1 MNRLMTTYETLPL
14 TKVSFSAHSVSF
26 HSRRKKSRLWS
37 SILKM
42 MPHMALCKFF
52 PLVLVGVVVFA
63 VSGII
68 GDPLYECLQDTDYGE
83 LLAIVDKGLPATKTP
98 RHVAIIGGGIAG
110 LTAAKFLEDA
120 GHKVTIIEAS
130 NRIGGR
136 VETFRNRREGW
147 YAEVG
152 AMRIPNFHKILLS
165 FASKLQVPL
174 NYFIQDDINTYY
186 LVNGLLQKT
195 YTVENNPGVL
205 NYSLNDRE
213 RGKSAAQLFSQA
225 LWKVRD
231 DLKAIGC
238 SAMLDKYDSFTVK
251 EYLVKEGNLSRGALR
266 MIGDVLNENSLFYTS
281 LIEML
286 YIQSDINDNTEYFE
300 VTDGFDHL
308 PRAFYRVLNATILL
322 NSKVK
327 LINQTGGGNVTVT
340 YQDWHNSGSLTNLTV
355 DYALVTA
362 TAKAT
367 LFIDFQPPLSGDKM
381 EALRSVHYASSTKV
395 VLSFRER
402 FWEKEGIKGGKSITD
417 RPSRFIYYPSH
428 SFPGT
433 AAGALLASYTCSDDS
448 TLFQGMSEE
457 ELMAVVLEDLVKIH
471 GEDIRPLC
479 TGGLVKKWGLDPYSL
494 GAFALFTPY
503 QQGHY
508 ARELFQSEGRVHF
521 AGEHTATPH
530 GWIET
535 AMKSALRAAQN
546 MNSLTV

>member
-1 MNRLMTTYETLPL
+1 MM
-14 TKVSFSAHSVSF
+14 VSLSPHSVSINS
-26 HSRRKKSRLWS
+26 SRRKPRPWS
-37 SILKM
+37 SILNM
-42 MPHMALCKFF
+42 IPHMALCKFF

-63 VSGII
+63 VNGIF
-68 GDPLYECLQDTDYGE
+68 GDPLFECLQDTDYGE
-83 LLAIVDKGLPATKTP
+83 LLDIVDRGLPATKSP
-98 RHVAIIGGGIAG
+98 RHVAVIGGGVAG

-130 NRIGGR
+130 DRIGGR

-152 AMRIPNFHKILLS
+152 AMRIPSFHKILLS
-165 FASKLQVPL
+165 FAAKLHISL
-174 NYFIQDDINTYY
+174 NHFIQDDINTYY

-195 YTVENNPGVL
+195 YAVESNPDIL
-205 NYSLNDRE
+205 NYTLTEEE
-213 RGKSAAQLFSQA
+213 RGKTAAQLFSQA

-231 DLKAIGC
+231 DLKRSGC
-238 SAMLDKYDSFTVK
+238 SAMLDKYDSYSVK
-251 EYLVKEGNLSRGALR
+251 EYLVKEGNLSREALR
-266 MIGDVLNENSLFYTS
+266 MIGDILNENSLFYMS
-281 LIEML
+281 LTEML
-286 YIQSDINDNTEYFE
+286 YIQSDISDNIEYYE
-300 VTDGFDHL
+300 VTGGFDHL
-308 PRAFYRVLNATILL
+308 PRAFYQLLNATILL

-327 LINQTGGGNVTVT
+327 LINQSGGGNVTIS
-340 YQDWHNSGSLTNLTV
+340 YQDWRNSGALTNLTV

-367 LFIDFQPPLSGDKM
+367 LLIDFQPPLSSHKM

-402 FWEKEGIKGGKSITD
+402 FWEKEGIRGGKSITD

-428 SFPGT
+428 GFPGT
-433 AAGALLASYTCSDDS
+433 AGGALLASYTCSDDS
-448 TLFQGMSEE
+448 TLFQGVSEDD
-457 ELMAVVLEDLVKIH
+457 LMALVLEDLVKIH

-503 QQGHY
+503 QQVDY
-508 ARELFQSEGRVHF
+508 AQELFKSDRRVHF
-521 AGEHTATPH
+521 AGEHTAMPH

-535 AMKSALRAAQN
+535 AIKSALRAAKN
-546 MNSLTV
+546 INNLTL